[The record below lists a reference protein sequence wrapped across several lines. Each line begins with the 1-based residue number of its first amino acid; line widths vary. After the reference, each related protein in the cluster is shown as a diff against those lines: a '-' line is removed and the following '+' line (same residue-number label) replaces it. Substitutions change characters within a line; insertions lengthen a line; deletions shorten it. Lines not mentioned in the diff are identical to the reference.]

1 MILSTALLCLA
12 ATIFHEA
19 RGETVIGRH
28 AVAQVVMNRA
38 DRDPKNVCQVVAAR
52 KQFSW
57 ANTHFGLA
65 RRVDGQLV
73 LTKKGL
79 PKDQFAWDTA
89 IKIATVALNGRMID
103 FTQGARFYHV
113 NAVHPIWRKKMQLAK
128 VIGNHRFYR
137 LI

>member
-38 DRDPKNVCQVVAAR
+38 ERDPKNVCQVVAAR

-57 ANTHFGLA
+57 ANAHFGLA
-65 RRVDGQLV
+65 RRVNGNLV

-79 PKDQFAWDTA
+79 PKDQYAWNTA
-89 IKIATVALNGRMID
+89 LIIAKVALNGRMID
-103 FTQGARFYHV
+103 FTQGAKFYHT
-113 NAVHPIWRKKMQLAK
+113 NAVHPAWGKKMKLAK

-137 LI
+137 LV